1 MIDDGQ
7 LFGCLRLKFVYSIV
21 YLNQLF
27 EFKLIRGCES
37 N

>member
-1 MIDDGQ
+1 MIDHGQ
-7 LFGCLRLKFVYSIV
+7 LFGCLRLKLYSIV